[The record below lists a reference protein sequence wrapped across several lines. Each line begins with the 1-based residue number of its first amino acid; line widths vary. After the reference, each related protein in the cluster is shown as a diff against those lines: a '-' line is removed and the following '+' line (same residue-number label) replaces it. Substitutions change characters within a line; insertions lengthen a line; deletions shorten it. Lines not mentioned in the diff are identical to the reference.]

1 MFMRQGEGLAV
12 PKNNLSVC
20 RINDSFLNTQWWA
33 AAFQSPS
40 YVLVFQQQQQKKKKK
55 DPWPKEAFSM

>member
-12 PKNNLSVC
+12 PKNNLSIC

-33 AAFQSPS
+33 AAFQAPS
-40 YVLVFQQQQQKKKKK
+40 YWLVFQQQQQKKN
-55 DPWPKEAFSM
+55 DPCPKEAFSL